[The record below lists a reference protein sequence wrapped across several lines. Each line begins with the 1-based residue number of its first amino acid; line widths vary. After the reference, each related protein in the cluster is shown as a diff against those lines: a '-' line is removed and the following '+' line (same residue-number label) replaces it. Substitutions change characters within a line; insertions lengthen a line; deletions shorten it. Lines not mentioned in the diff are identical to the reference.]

1 MIRDEEFPKT
11 STRKI
16 KRYAVDEVIPVNNG

>member
-16 KRYAVDEVIPVNNG
+16 KRYAVDEVVSVNP